1 MLILEEVL
9 LLIFLVLISKVFAH
23 YLKIIPDSLIQ
34 IGLGLL
40 VALLF
45 KVQVPLETDWFLL
58 LFIAPLL
65 FNDGRKFPK
74 QELWKLKG
82 PIFANAIVL
91 VFVTTLLGGYL
102 IYLLVPDIPLY
113 VAFALAAILSPTDP
127 VAVQS
132 IAKQAKLDSNILHLV
147 SGESLINDASGLIG
161 FKYAVA
167 AVTTGY
173 FSIVNATG
181 DFLYTAIVGLI
192 SGVVLMLVIEVLH
205 EFLHNQGI
213 QDVIF
218 DVAFRLMAPFIIYM
232 ITEEVFHASGVIS
245 VVAAGIFNHT
255 RSLQI
260 VDDRPE
266 MNVVSER
273 TWSLV
278 VYLLNGIVFVI
289 LGIELPIATADSLKS
304 ESYNNFSLFGYV
316 IGAWLILL
324 FIRVGWIL
332 VYETF
337 QYFRKR
343 RETIS
348 VKSAFLAGLSGV
360 RGAITMAGVLSV
372 PLVIESGQQFP
383 ARSLM
388 LFIAAGV
395 IIVSLVVAALFIPI
409 FTKVDFPFETRGSNQ
424 DDDEDETDD
433 EDLDDDDEVEQPNY
447 LTEEQAKFFLMQLAV
462 QTIEEHR
469 RDYNQQA
476 AYDLI
481 LNYQILMRRLQWSNQ
496 TDEVLAK
503 TLEHELELRRVG
515 YEAERHALQRLLE
528 KKVIN
533 ANDYYQSMK
542 RVDQVEHHLAHDLKD
557 PNIWWT
563 WRKLKTRVAGL
574 MHWFSR
580 WAINRDTDVEKRRT
594 IDIETSK
601 AAIKALSKYV
611 ADAKENGQEIDR
623 TSVYHL
629 IVNYRN
635 KIEHSKHPKLKLA
648 DKYKLDLEL
657 LRFEAVN
664 AQRQGIVQLRDGD
677 RISIAT
683 VQKLRQYLNYS
694 ENSIIKIADD

>member
-9 LLIFLVLISKVFAH
+9 LLIFLVLISKVFTH
-23 YLKIIPDSLIQ
+23 YLKIVPDSLIQ

-40 VALLF
+40 VALFF
-45 KVQVPLETDWFLL
+45 KVQVPLQTDWFLL

-82 PIFANAIVL
+82 PIFANAIIL

-102 IYLLVPDIPLY
+102 IYLIVPEIPLY
-113 VAFALAAILSPTDP
+113 VSFALAAILSPTDP

-181 DFLYTAIVGLI
+181 DFIYTAVIGLVA
-192 SGVVLMLVIEVLH
+192 GVLIMLVIEMAH
-205 EFLHNQGI
+205 DFLHNQGI
-213 QDVIF
+213 TDIIF
-218 DVAFRLMAPFIIYM
+218 YVAFKLMSPFIVYL
-232 ITEEVFHASGVIS
+232 ITEDVFHASGVIA
-245 VVAAGIFNHT
+245 VVAAGVFSHT
-255 RSLQI
+255 RNMQI
-260 VDDRPE
+260 IDDRPE
-266 MNVVSER
+266 MSLVTER

-289 LGIELPIATADSLKS
+289 LGIELPIATSESLKS
-304 ESYNNFSLFGYV
+304 DNYNNLSLFGYV
-316 IGAWLILL
+316 IGAWVIILL
-324 FIRVGWIL
+324 IRVSWIL

-337 QYFRKR
+337 QYLRHR
-343 RETIS
+343 RDNVSIR
-348 VKSAFLAGLSGV
+348 SAFLVGLSGV

-372 PLVIESGQQFP
+372 PLLIENGADFP

-395 IIVSLVVAALFIPI
+395 IILSLIVASLLIPI
-409 FTKVDFPFETRGSNQ
+409 FTKVNFPFENRGS
-424 DDDEDETDD
+424 DIDEDEEDD
-433 EDLDDDDEVEQPNY
+433 EGVVDEEDEDDQANY
-447 LTEEQAKFFLMQLAV
+447 MTEEQAKYFLMQLAV

-481 LNYQILMRRLQWSNQ
+481 LNYQILMRRLQLSNQ
-496 TDEVLAK
+496 TDEALTR
-503 TLEHELELRRVG
+503 TLKQEMELRSVA
-515 YEAERHALQRLLE
+515 YEAERNALHRLLE
-528 KKVIN
+528 KGIIT

-542 RVDQVEHHLAHDLKD
+542 RIDQIENHFAHDLKAA
-557 PNIWWT
+557 NTWWT
-563 WRKLKTRVAGL
+563 WRKMKTRVAGL
-574 MHWFSR
+574 LHWLTR
-580 WAINRDTDVEKRRT
+580 WMINQNTDIEKRRI
-594 IDIETSK
+594 IDVETSK

-611 ADAKENGQEIDR
+611 SDARVVGNDVERNA
-623 TSVYHL
+623 VYQL
-629 IVNYRN
+629 IVSYRN
-635 KIEHSKHPKLKLA
+635 RIEHSKNPKLKLA
-648 DKYKLDLEL
+648 TKYKQDLEL

-664 AQRQGIVQLRDGD
+664 AQRIGIVQLRDGE
-677 RISIAT
+677 RISATT

-694 ENSIIKIADD
+694 ENSIIKTADD